1 MSRPWCAGYNDMQ
14 PPNQGRAKAERG
26 PAGAPGCT
34 TPSTA
39 AAHEDKSLI
48 SRPKVSHRLLQRRC
62 DGYTSVS
69 FTQAGAAPSR
79 TKQTTLSAFFSTQK
93 GEKDKGNSRSSPLI
107 LNKEHKGIPLAASPV
122 KTLTF
127 PLIEEAQKQPCRAE
141 EKKIQIIPQHLV
153 QKALALQTFLPDSS
167 VLETESHSKSEA
179 SCGVKDDFFLDFTQD
194 SEGNRILA
202 HRNAADL
209 RAGETVSASN
219 ITSGK
224 TAASWINKEESQL
237 DPEEKDGLDFQ
248 PRRGANQSKKPHQLP
263 SSDHSLIDFSE
274 PENVNPAITRDNIW
288 AAGLYSSPKRTTKA
302 QPLRECGQIT
312 GGGSAKEE
320 WDRKTR
326 LSSPL
331 KQLFTQDSEGN
342 RVISHYCQKVRS
354 PLKDKNS
361 MSSRLT
367 NSPYKDC
374 SRDTTNRN
382 ISKLEEP
389 PQLEACYDL
398 LFTQDSEGNRVI
410 KH

>member
-1 MSRPWCAGYNDMQ
+1 MKRRRGGSAAQQVGACDVWLDTAKLKQRPV
-14 PPNQGRAKAERG
+14 E
-26 PAGAPGCT
+26 
-34 TPSTA
+34 
-39 AAHEDKSLI
+39 SLI

-69 FTQAGAAPSR
+69 FTQTGAAPSR

-248 PRRGANQSKKPHQLP
+248 PRRGANQ
-263 SSDHSLIDFSE
+263 
-274 PENVNPAITRDNIW
+274 NT
-288 AAGLYSSPKRTTKA
+288 
-302 QPLRECGQIT
+302 
-312 GGGSAKEE
+312 
-320 WDRKTR
+320 
-326 LSSPL
+326 
-331 KQLFTQDSEGN
+331 
-342 RVISHYCQKVRS
+342 
-354 PLKDKNS
+354 
-361 MSSRLT
+361 
-367 NSPYKDC
+367 
-374 SRDTTNRN
+374 
-382 ISKLEEP
+382 
-389 PQLEACYDL
+389 
-398 LFTQDSEGNRVI
+398 
-410 KH
+410 